1 MRSST
6 VSESRAAGARV
17 IWSMVFVAAGLVL
30 YLATYGDYYPL
41 KISVIFVVG
50 YALLCG
56 GGLAA
61 VLVNVVVFARVGGS
75 RGVKFVKVESTVL
88 PPGGRLVNEHGR
100 NSLDVGRADLSS
112 NEWRRLAVV
121 LSGANWKWTRRLLE
135 KTHIWEGLTKGGR
148 YDLVSSEFER
158 MEVVEIER
166 HEHGGIKSVKIT
178 PEGIDKICHWA
189 RTPLL

>member
-1 MRSST
+1 
-6 VSESRAAGARV
+6 
-17 IWSMVFVAAGLVL
+17 MVFVAAGLAL
-30 YLATYGDYYPL
+30 YLATFGDYYPF
-41 KISVIFVVG
+41 KVSVVFVVV
-50 YALLCG
+50 YALLFG

-61 VLVNVVVFARVGGS
+61 VVINVVNYGRAGES
-75 RGVKFVKVESTVL
+75 RSVKVIKVNATT
-88 PPGGRLVNEHGR
+88 PPFGGRLVNERGR
-100 NSLDVGRADLSS
+100 NSLDVGRSDLSS

-135 KTHIWEGLTKGGR
+135 KTYIWEGLTKGKR

-166 HEHGGIKSVKIT
+166 HENGDIKKVKVT
-178 PEGIDKICHWA
+178 PEGIDKVCRWA